1 MSGLFAIVGPS
12 GVGKDTLMEAARA
25 RDPRVHLVR
34 RVITRPAAAGSEDF
48 EAVSEAEFARRLAAG
63 DFVLHWRAHG
73 LSYGIPAD
81 VRGMLADGRT
91 VLFNGSRGALAEAV
105 RAFPGLKVVHVT
117 ARPDVLRQRL
127 LARGRESAAEI
138 EKRLQRARV
147 PLPFGLKRFEL
158 DNSGDLETA
167 LCALLDIL
175 RGTADIPPGPLPPQG
190 AGPDEEMP

>member
-34 RVITRPAAAGSEDF
+34 RVITRPEEAGGEDF
-48 EAVSEAEFARRLAAG
+48 EGVTEAAFERRLAAG
-63 DFVLHWRAHG
+63 NFALHWRAHG

-81 VRGMLADGRT
+81 VRGMLDEGST
-91 VLFNGSRGALAEAV
+91 VLFNGSRAVLAEAV
-105 RAFPGLKVVHVT
+105 RVFPELKVIHVT

-127 LARGRESAAEI
+127 LARGRETAMEI
-138 EKRLQRARV
+138 EKRLKHMRFTR
-147 PLPFGLKRFEL
+147 PIGLEMFEL

-167 LCALLDIL
+167 LDALFDIL
-175 RGTADIPPGPLPPQG
+175 QGAADARQGTVPCDG
-190 AGPDEEMP
+190 AGPDGGMP